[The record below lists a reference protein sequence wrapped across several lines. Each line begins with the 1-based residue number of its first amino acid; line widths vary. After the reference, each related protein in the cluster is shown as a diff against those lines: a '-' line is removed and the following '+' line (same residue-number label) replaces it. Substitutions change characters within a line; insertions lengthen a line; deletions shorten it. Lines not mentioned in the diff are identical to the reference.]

1 MQNVIQIDGKEYP
14 TESFDDTQKYI
25 VTQIRNLQAK
35 QLQAKMELDQVQ
47 IALTVYTNQLIASV
61 KQEENSDSS
70 NESADV
76 KAMVAQFHT
85 DEVKKAFAEHL
96 KNSTP

>member
-1 MQNVIQIDGKEYP
+1 MQNVINIDGKEYP

-47 IALTVYTNQLIASV
+47 IALQVYTNQLIASV
-61 KQEENSDSS
+61 KQEENS
-70 NESADV
+70 NE
-76 KAMVAQFHT
+76 
-85 DEVKKAFAEHL
+85 
-96 KNSTP
+96 